1 MAGGDSP
8 AVQIVLQFSTEE
20 SRPSVTVNIRRKTT
34 KRLNSGERHL
44 TTEEAEVSLEAKAN
58 GNRLY
63 SSTTTKRNLLPLGD
77 VAIGPLKSTLGLLSL
92 GALDNKRISD
102 QVY

>member
-20 SRPSVTVNIRRKTT
+20 SCPSVTVNIRR
-34 KRLNSGERHL
+34 NSVERHL
-44 TTEEAEVSLEAKAN
+44 TTEEVEVSLQAKAN

-77 VAIGPLKSTLGLLSL
+77 VTIGPLKSTLMRSH
-92 GALDNKRISD
+92 ALVALTRCSC
-102 QVY
+102 VGR